1 MLDKLRVA
9 GRGRWVAPGVVALV
23 AVGVYV
29 NALGNELVYDD
40 RKLIPANERMQDP
53 WRVDRILLGSYWGE
67 VLDSRHYRPLTVWTL
82 ALNYRVNEVLG
93 LPGSHGVGFHL
104 VNAALHAGA
113 SCAFLLLA
121 LRLGVAVAAGVA
133 AALLFAAHPIH
144 TEAVAFITGRAEPL
158 ALLLGASFLILH
170 HRGRW
175 KGAGVLYG
183 LSLLSKE
190 SAAVYLFVA
199 LWLDI
204 CTKQPLKERWRTY
217 GAYGLVLAGWLL
229 LRQAALG
236 TADGPINALDNPL
249 VNASPLERV
258 WTAAT
263 VQSAYLRL
271 LVWPLGLS
279 SDYSHAQIPLVSDPL
294 HWGVAG
300 FLAAAIAAAGVA
312 WYFWPR
318 SRMPAFVAGSYAI
331 LAAPTSN
338 FLVLVPTIMGERLIY
353 APSAAFCL
361 LLGWGFWRLAQRR
374 GWGFRAGGLG
384 LLCSYAA
391 LTVAR
396 NATWAEAE
404 TFYRTQLQ
412 SAPRSARAHLGM
424 GRMHAEAGRLDS
436 ALIYSRSA
444 LEIYPD
450 YSMAWHNLGL
460 VHVRQ
465 RAWEEARRSFERAVA
480 LEPAYLKAWYNLG
493 GVHLQQGAWPA
504 AMNAFERML
513 ALDPENAG
521 AWTGVGVV
529 RIRQGQ
535 LREAERA
542 FARALAADPD
552 DEQAQRYLAQVR
564 QRLRGQ

>member
-1 MLDKLRVA
+1 MLDGLRVA
-9 GRGRWVAPGVVALV
+9 DRQWAALGLVALV
-23 AVGVYV
+23 AFGVYL

-53 WRVDRILLGSYWGE
+53 WRLDRILLGSYWGE
-67 VLDSRHYRPLTVWTL
+67 VLHSHHYRPLTVWTL
-82 ALNYRVNEVLG
+82 ALNYRANEVLG
-93 LPGSHGVGFHL
+93 LPGAHGVGFHL

-113 SCAFLLLA
+113 GCAFLLLA
-121 LRLGVAVAAGVA
+121 LRLGLAVAAGAA
-133 AALLFAAHPIH
+133 AALLFAAHPVH

-158 ALLLGASFLILH
+158 AMLLGASFLVLH
-170 HRGRW
+170 HRGQW
-175 KGAGVLYG
+175 KGAGALYL

-204 CTKQPLKERWRTY
+204 CARQPLKARWRVY
-217 GAYGLVLAGWLL
+217 AGYGLVLLVWLL

-236 TADGPINALDNPL
+236 AADGDISALDNPM
-249 VNASPLERV
+249 VNASTLERV
-258 WTAAT
+258 LTAAT

-279 SDYSHAQIPLVSDPL
+279 SDYSHAQIPLVSGPL
-294 HWGVAG
+294 DWGVVA
-300 FLAAAIAAAGVA
+300 FLAAVLLAAGVA
-312 WYFWPR
+312 WYLWPR
-318 SRMPAFVAGSYAI
+318 TRMPAFVAGSYAI

-338 FLVLVPTIMGERLIY
+338 FLVLVPTIMGERLVY

-361 LLGWGFWRLAQRR
+361 LLGWGLWRLAQRQ
-374 GWGFRAGGLG
+374 GWGFWAGGLG
-384 LLCSYAA
+384 LLCSYSA

-396 NATWAEAE
+396 NATWADAE
-404 TFYRTQLQ
+404 TFYRAQLQ

-436 ALIYSRSA
+436 ALIYNRSA
-444 LEIYPD
+444 LGIFPD

-460 VHVRQ
+460 VQVKQ
-465 RAWEEARRSFERAVA
+465 RAWEEGRRSFERAVA

-493 GVHLQQGAWPA
+493 GVHLHQRAWPA
-504 AMNAFERML
+504 ARNAFERML
-513 ALDPENAG
+513 ALDPGNAG

-542 FARALAADPD
+542 FARALAADPGN
-552 DEQAQRYLAQVR
+552 EQAQRYLAQMRERLGR
-564 QRLRGQ
+564 Q